1 MSGMRKFWIITK
13 DVYLKN
19 IKSISFVVMILV
31 PFIMM
36 GIVYLAG
43 NFAQNNTEV
52 DKIAVL
58 SSNEQL
64 QEQFIQQ
71 KTDEFQ
77 FTKSDSE
84 AAAQKQLDDEK
95 IDAYLIISVDEKDQ
109 TVAGKLYSEK
119 SLGQTTQLTIQQQL
133 TGVQSVM
140 RASALGLST
149 KDVASLSQ
157 QADLTRQ
164 KVSFTDNGK
173 MENDEDNSDVQ
184 YIVSYAATILLFIII
199 LTYAQII
206 AQEIAS
212 EKGTRIMEVIL
223 SSTTA
228 QKHFY
233 GKLAGVLLVALTQM
247 GLYALIFGVGYNQF
261 KDMEIVK
268 NFLSNVSLDNLFGPF
283 LWYTL
288 AFMLLGILIFSVLAA
303 LCGSLVNKAEDTAKA
318 ILPVTYLSLGGYMLG
333 LILGASDPNNI
344 VIRITSYIPFLS
356 SYIMPVRLA
365 NETVTVGGAA
375 ISLLLLVVCTIL
387 LTLISANMYK
397 SNVLVYS
404 ENGIWS
410 SLKQSISIMRN
421 ERKK

>member
-1 MSGMRKFWIITK
+1 MRKFWIITK

-19 IKSISFVVMILV
+19 IKSISFLIMILV

-36 GIVYLAG
+36 GVIYVAG
-43 NFAQNNTEV
+43 NFAQQNSEV
-52 DKIAVL
+52 NKIGVL
-58 SSNEQL
+58 SDDPQL
-64 QEQFIQQ
+64 TQQ
-71 KTDEFQ
+71 LGQVKTDDFEFKAIDS
-77 FTKSDSE
+77 TKK
-84 AAAQKQLDDEK
+84 AQKELADEK
-95 IDAYLIISVDEKDQ
+95 IDAYMTVSVANEEVK
-109 TVAGKLYSEK
+109 GKLYSEN
-119 SLGQTTQLTIQQQL
+119 SLGQSTQLLIQQQL
-133 TGVQSVM
+133 TGVQSM
-140 RASALGLST
+140 LRASTLGVSPEE
-149 KDVASLSQ
+149 VASLSQ
-157 QADLTRQ
+157 PASFSRQ
-164 KVSFTDNGK
+164 KVSFNDQGK
-173 MENDEDNSDVQ
+173 MTVGEDNSDVQ
-184 YIVSYAATILLFIII
+184 YVVSYVATIILFIII

-233 GKLAGVLLVALTQM
+233 GKLTGVLLVAVTQM
-247 GLYALIFGVGYNQF
+247 ALYGVIFGVGFNQF
-261 KDMEIVK
+261 KNMDIVK
-268 NFLSNVSLDNLFGPF
+268 SALDGISLDSIFGPF
-283 LWYTL
+283 LWYSL
-288 AFMLLGILIFSVLAA
+288 LFMFFGILIFAVLAA

-365 NETVTVGGAA
+365 NETVDASGAMV
-375 ISLLLLVVCTIL
+375 SLVILIVVTFVL
-387 LTLISANMYK
+387 MFLSANMYK

-404 ENGIWS
+404 EGGLWS

-421 ERKK
+421 ERKKA

>member
-1 MSGMRKFWIITK
+1 MRKFWIITK

-19 IKSISFVVMILV
+19 IKSISFLIMILV

-36 GIVYLAG
+36 GVIYVAG
-43 NFAQNNTEV
+43 NFAQQNSEV
-52 DKIAVL
+52 NKIGVL
-58 SSNEQL
+58 SDDPQL
-64 QEQFIQQ
+64 TQQ
-71 KTDEFQ
+71 LSQVKTDDFEF
-77 FTKSDSE
+77 KAIDSTE
-84 AAAQKQLDDEK
+84 KAQKELADEK
-95 IDAYLIISVDEKDQ
+95 IDAYMTVSVANEEVK
-109 TVAGKLYSEK
+109 GKLYSEN
-119 SLGQTTQLTIQQQL
+119 SLGQSTQLLIQQQL
-133 TGVQSVM
+133 TGVQSM
-140 RASALGLST
+140 LRASTLGVSPEE
-149 KDVASLSQ
+149 VASLSQ
-157 QADLTRQ
+157 PASFSRQ
-164 KVSFTDNGK
+164 KVSFNDQGK
-173 MENDEDNSDVQ
+173 MTVGEDNSDVQ
-184 YIVSYAATILLFIII
+184 YVVSYVATIILFIII

-233 GKLAGVLLVALTQM
+233 GKLTGVLLVAVTQM
-247 GLYALIFGVGYNQF
+247 ALYGVIFGIGFNQF
-261 KDMEIVK
+261 KNMDIVK
-268 NFLSNVSLDNLFGPF
+268 NTLDGISLDSIFGPF
-283 LWYTL
+283 LWYSL
-288 AFMLLGILIFSVLAA
+288 LFMFFGILIFAVLAA

-365 NETVTVGGAA
+365 NETVDVSGAMV
-375 ISLLLLVVCTIL
+375 SLVILIVVTFVL
-387 LTLISANMYK
+387 MFLSANMYK

-404 ENGIWS
+404 EGGLWS

-421 ERKK
+421 ERKKA

>member
-1 MSGMRKFWIITK
+1 MRKFWIITK

-19 IKSISFVVMILV
+19 IKSISFLIMILV

-36 GIVYLAG
+36 GVIYVAG
-43 NFAQNNTEV
+43 NFAQQNSEV
-52 DKIAVL
+52 NKIGVL
-58 SSNEQL
+58 SDDPQL
-64 QEQFIQQ
+64 TQQ
-71 KTDEFQ
+71 LGQVKTDDFEFKAIDS
-77 FTKSDSE
+77 TKK
-84 AAAQKQLDDEK
+84 AQKELADEK
-95 IDAYLIISVDEKDQ
+95 IDAYMTISVANDEVK
-109 TVAGKLYSEK
+109 GELYSEN
-119 SLGQTTQLTIQQQL
+119 SLGQSTQLLIQQQL
-133 TGVQSVM
+133 TGAQSM
-140 RASALGLST
+140 LRASMLGVSPEE
-149 KDVASLSQ
+149 VASLSQ
-157 QADLTRQ
+157 PASFSRQ
-164 KVSFTDNGK
+164 KVSFNDQGK
-173 MENDEDNSDVQ
+173 MTVGEDNSDVQ
-184 YIVSYAATILLFIII
+184 YVVSYVATIILFIII

-233 GKLAGVLLVALTQM
+233 GKLTGVLLVAVTQM
-247 GLYALIFGVGYNQF
+247 ALYGVIFGVGFNQF
-261 KDMEIVK
+261 KNMDIVK
-268 NFLSNVSLDNLFGPF
+268 SALDGISLDSIFGPF
-283 LWYTL
+283 LWYSL
-288 AFMLLGILIFSVLAA
+288 LFMFFGILIFAVLAA

-365 NETVTVGGAA
+365 NETVDVSGAMV
-375 ISLLLLVVCTIL
+375 SLVILIVVTFVL
-387 LTLISANMYK
+387 MFLSANMYK

-404 ENGIWS
+404 EGGLWS

-421 ERKK
+421 ERKKA

>member
-1 MSGMRKFWIITK
+1 MRKFWIITK

-19 IKSISFVVMILV
+19 IKSISFLIMILV

-36 GIVYLAG
+36 GVIYVAG
-43 NFAQNNTEV
+43 NFAQQNSEV
-52 DKIAVL
+52 NKIGVL
-58 SSNEQL
+58 SDDPQL
-64 QEQFIQQ
+64 TQQ
-71 KTDEFQ
+71 LGQVKTDDFEFKAIDS
-77 FTKSDSE
+77 TKK
-84 AAAQKQLDDEK
+84 AQKELADEK
-95 IDAYLIISVDEKDQ
+95 IDAYMTVSVANEEVK
-109 TVAGKLYSEK
+109 GKLYSEN
-119 SLGQTTQLTIQQQL
+119 SLGQSTQLLIQQQL
-133 TGVQSVM
+133 TGVQSM
-140 RASALGLST
+140 LRASTLGVSPEE
-149 KDVASLSQ
+149 VASLSQ
-157 QADLTRQ
+157 PASFSRQ
-164 KVSFTDNGK
+164 KVSFNDQGK
-173 MENDEDNSDVQ
+173 MTVGEDNSDVQ
-184 YIVSYAATILLFIII
+184 YVVSYVATIILFIII

-233 GKLAGVLLVALTQM
+233 GKLTGVLLVAVTQM
-247 GLYALIFGVGYNQF
+247 ALYGVIFGVGFNQF
-261 KDMEIVK
+261 KNMDIVK
-268 NFLSNVSLDNLFGPF
+268 NALDGISLDSIFGPF
-283 LWYTL
+283 LWYSL
-288 AFMLLGILIFSVLAA
+288 LFMFFGILIFAVLAA

-365 NETVTVGGAA
+365 NETVDASGAMV
-375 ISLLLLVVCTIL
+375 SLVILIVVTFVL
-387 LTLISANMYK
+387 MFLSANMYK

-404 ENGIWS
+404 EGGLWS

-421 ERKK
+421 ERKKA

>member
-1 MSGMRKFWIITK
+1 MSKFWIITK

-19 IKSISFVVMILV
+19 IKSISFLIMILV

-36 GIVYLAG
+36 GVIYVAG
-43 NFAQNNTEV
+43 NFAQQNSEV
-52 DKIAVL
+52 NKIGIL
-58 SSNEQL
+58 SDDPQL
-64 QEQFIQQ
+64 TQQ
-71 KTDEFQ
+71 LGQVKTDDFEFKAIDS
-77 FTKSDSE
+77 TKK
-84 AAAQKQLDDEK
+84 AQKELADEK
-95 IDAYLIISVDEKDQ
+95 IDAYMTVSVANEEVK
-109 TVAGKLYSEK
+109 GKLYSEN
-119 SLGQTTQLTIQQQL
+119 SLGQSTQLLIQQQL
-133 TGVQSVM
+133 TGVQSM
-140 RASALGLST
+140 LRASTLGVSPEE
-149 KDVASLSQ
+149 VASLSQ
-157 QADLTRQ
+157 PASFSRQ
-164 KVSFTDNGK
+164 KVSFNDQGK
-173 MENDEDNSDVQ
+173 MTVGEDNSAVQ
-184 YIVSYAATILLFIII
+184 YVVSYVATIILFIII

-233 GKLAGVLLVALTQM
+233 GKLTGVLLVAVTQM
-247 GLYALIFGVGYNQF
+247 ALYGVIFGVGFNQF
-261 KDMEIVK
+261 KNMDIVK
-268 NFLSNVSLDNLFGPF
+268 SALDGISLDSIFGPF
-283 LWYTL
+283 LWYSL
-288 AFMLLGILIFSVLAA
+288 LFMFFGILIFAVLAA

-365 NETVTVGGAA
+365 NETVDVSGAMV
-375 ISLLLLVVCTIL
+375 SLVILIVVTFVL
-387 LTLISANMYK
+387 MFLSANMYK

-404 ENGIWS
+404 EGGLWS

-421 ERKK
+421 ERKKA

>member
-1 MSGMRKFWIITK
+1 MRKFWIITK

-19 IKSISFVVMILV
+19 IKSISFLIMILV

-36 GIVYLAG
+36 GVIYVAG
-43 NFAQNNTEV
+43 NFAQQNSEVNT
-52 DKIAVL
+52 IGVL
-58 SSNEQL
+58 SDDPQL
-64 QEQFIQQ
+64 TQQ
-71 KTDEFQ
+71 LGQVKTDDFEFKAIDS
-77 FTKSDSE
+77 TKK
-84 AAAQKQLDDEK
+84 AQKELADEK
-95 IDAYLIISVDEKDQ
+95 IDAYMTVSVANEEVK
-109 TVAGKLYSEK
+109 GKLYSEN
-119 SLGQTTQLTIQQQL
+119 SLGQSTQLLIQQQL
-133 TGVQSVM
+133 TGVQSM
-140 RASALGLST
+140 LRASTLGVSPEE
-149 KDVASLSQ
+149 VASLSQ
-157 QADLTRQ
+157 PASFSRQ
-164 KVSFTDNGK
+164 KVSFNDQGK
-173 MENDEDNSDVQ
+173 MTVGEDNSDVQ
-184 YIVSYAATILLFIII
+184 YVVSYVATIILFIII

-233 GKLAGVLLVALTQM
+233 GKLTGVLLVAVTQM
-247 GLYALIFGVGYNQF
+247 ALYGVIFGVGFNQF
-261 KDMEIVK
+261 KNMDIVK
-268 NFLSNVSLDNLFGPF
+268 SALDGISLDSIFGPF
-283 LWYTL
+283 LWYSL
-288 AFMLLGILIFSVLAA
+288 LFMFFGILIFAVLAA

-365 NETVTVGGAA
+365 NETVDVSGAMV
-375 ISLLLLVVCTIL
+375 SLVILIVVTFVL
-387 LTLISANMYK
+387 MFLSANMYK

-404 ENGIWS
+404 EGGLWS

-421 ERKK
+421 ERKKA

>member
-1 MSGMRKFWIITK
+1 MRKFWIITK

-19 IKSISFVVMILV
+19 IKSISFLIMILV

-36 GIVYLAG
+36 GVIYVAG
-43 NFAQNNTEV
+43 NFAQQNSEVNT
-52 DKIAVL
+52 IGVL
-58 SSNEQL
+58 SDDPQL
-64 QEQFIQQ
+64 TQQ
-71 KTDEFQ
+71 LGQVKTDDFEFKAIDS
-77 FTKSDSE
+77 TKK
-84 AAAQKQLDDEK
+84 AQKELADEK
-95 IDAYLIISVDEKDQ
+95 IDAYMTVSVANEEVK
-109 TVAGKLYSEK
+109 GKLYSEN
-119 SLGQTTQLTIQQQL
+119 SLGQSTQLLIQQQL
-133 TGVQSVM
+133 TGVQSM
-140 RASALGLST
+140 LRASTLGVSPEE
-149 KDVASLSQ
+149 VASLSQ
-157 QADLTRQ
+157 PASFSRQ
-164 KVSFTDNGK
+164 KVSFNDQGK
-173 MENDEDNSDVQ
+173 MTVGEDNSDVQ
-184 YIVSYAATILLFIII
+184 YVVSYVATIILFIII

-233 GKLAGVLLVALTQM
+233 GKLTGVLLVAVTQM
-247 GLYALIFGVGYNQF
+247 ALYGVIFGVGFNQF
-261 KDMEIVK
+261 KNMDIVK
-268 NFLSNVSLDNLFGPF
+268 NALDGISLDSIFGPF
-283 LWYTL
+283 LWYSL
-288 AFMLLGILIFSVLAA
+288 LFMFFGILIFAVLAA

-365 NETVTVGGAA
+365 NETVDVSGAMV
-375 ISLLLLVVCTIL
+375 SLVILIVVTFVL
-387 LTLISANMYK
+387 MFLSANMYK

-404 ENGIWS
+404 EGGLWS

-421 ERKK
+421 ERKKA

>member
-1 MSGMRKFWIITK
+1 MRKFWIITK

-19 IKSISFVVMILV
+19 IKSISFLIMILV

-36 GIVYLAG
+36 GVIYVAG
-43 NFAQNNTEV
+43 NFAQQNSEV
-52 DKIAVL
+52 NKIGVL
-58 SSNEQL
+58 SDDPQL
-64 QEQFIQQ
+64 TQQ
-71 KTDEFQ
+71 LSQVKTDDFEF
-77 FTKSDSE
+77 KAIDSTE
-84 AAAQKQLDDEK
+84 KAQKELADEK
-95 IDAYLIISVDEKDQ
+95 IDAYMTVSVANEEVK
-109 TVAGKLYSEK
+109 GKLYSEN
-119 SLGQTTQLTIQQQL
+119 SLGQSTQLLIQQQL
-133 TGVQSVM
+133 TGVQSM
-140 RASALGLST
+140 LRASTLGVSPEE
-149 KDVASLSQ
+149 VASLSQ
-157 QADLTRQ
+157 PASFARQ
-164 KVSFTDNGK
+164 KVSFNDQGK
-173 MENDEDNSDVQ
+173 MTVGEDNSDVQ
-184 YIVSYAATILLFIII
+184 YVVSYVATIILFIII

-233 GKLAGVLLVALTQM
+233 GKLTGVLLVAVTQM
-247 GLYALIFGVGYNQF
+247 ALYGVIFGIGFNQF
-261 KDMEIVK
+261 KNMDIVK
-268 NFLSNVSLDNLFGPF
+268 NTLDGISLDSIFGPF
-283 LWYTL
+283 LWYSL
-288 AFMLLGILIFSVLAA
+288 LFMFFGILIFAVLAA

-365 NETVTVGGAA
+365 NEMVDVSGAMVSLVILIVVTFV
-375 ISLLLLVVCTIL
+375 LMFL
-387 LTLISANMYK
+387 SANMYK

-404 ENGIWS
+404 EGGLWS

-421 ERKK
+421 ECKKA

>member
-1 MSGMRKFWIITK
+1 MRKFWIITK

>member
-1 MSGMRKFWIITK
+1 MRKFWIITK

-19 IKSISFVVMILV
+19 IKSISFLIMILV

-36 GIVYLAG
+36 GVIYVAG
-43 NFAQNNTEV
+43 NFAQQNSEV
-52 DKIAVL
+52 NKIGVL
-58 SSNEQL
+58 SDDPQL
-64 QEQFIQQ
+64 TQQ
-71 KTDEFQ
+71 LGQVKTDDFEFKAIDS
-77 FTKSDSE
+77 TKK
-84 AAAQKQLDDEK
+84 AQKELADEK
-95 IDAYLIISVDEKDQ
+95 IDAYMTVSVANDEVK
-109 TVAGKLYSEK
+109 GELYSEN
-119 SLGQTTQLTIQQQL
+119 SLGQSTQLLIQQQL
-133 TGVQSVM
+133 TGVQSM
-140 RASALGLST
+140 LRASMLGVSPEE
-149 KDVASLSQ
+149 VASLSQ
-157 QADLTRQ
+157 PASFSRQ
-164 KVSFTDNGK
+164 KVSFNDQGK
-173 MENDEDNSDVQ
+173 MTVGEDNSDVQ
-184 YIVSYAATILLFIII
+184 YVVSYVATIILFIII

-233 GKLAGVLLVALTQM
+233 GKLTGVLLVAVTQM
-247 GLYALIFGVGYNQF
+247 ALYGVIFGVGFNQF
-261 KDMEIVK
+261 KNMDIVK
-268 NFLSNVSLDNLFGPF
+268 SALDGISLDSIFGPF
-283 LWYTL
+283 LWYSL
-288 AFMLLGILIFSVLAA
+288 LFMFFGILIFAVLAA

-365 NETVTVGGAA
+365 NETVDVSGAMV
-375 ISLLLLVVCTIL
+375 SLVILIVVTFVL
-387 LTLISANMYK
+387 MFLSANMYK

-404 ENGIWS
+404 EGGLWS

-421 ERKK
+421 ERKKA

>member
-1 MSGMRKFWIITK
+1 MRKFWIITK

-19 IKSISFVVMILV
+19 IKSISFLIMILV

-36 GIVYLAG
+36 GVIYVAG
-43 NFAQNNTEV
+43 NFAQQNSEV
-52 DKIAVL
+52 NKIGVL
-58 SSNEQL
+58 SDNPQL
-64 QEQFIQQ
+64 TQQ
-71 KTDEFQ
+71 LSQVKTDDFEF
-77 FTKSDSE
+77 KAIDSTE
-84 AAAQKQLDDEK
+84 KAQKELADEK
-95 IDAYLIISVDEKDQ
+95 IDAYMTVSVANEEVK
-109 TVAGKLYSEK
+109 GKLYSEN
-119 SLGQTTQLTIQQQL
+119 SLGQSTQLLIQQQL
-133 TGVQSVM
+133 TGVQSM
-140 RASALGLST
+140 LRASTLGVSPEE
-149 KDVASLSQ
+149 VASLSQ
-157 QADLTRQ
+157 PANFSRQ
-164 KVSFTDNGK
+164 KVSFNDQGK
-173 MENDEDNSDVQ
+173 MTVGEDNSDVQ
-184 YIVSYAATILLFIII
+184 YVVSYVATIILLIII

-233 GKLAGVLLVALTQM
+233 GKLTGVLLVAVTQM
-247 GLYALIFGVGYNQF
+247 ALYGVIFGIGFNQF
-261 KDMEIVK
+261 KNMDIVK
-268 NFLSNVSLDNLFGPF
+268 NTLDGISLDSIFGPF
-283 LWYTL
+283 LWYSL
-288 AFMLLGILIFSVLAA
+288 LFMFFGILIFAVLAA

-365 NETVTVGGAA
+365 NETVDVSGAMV
-375 ISLLLLVVCTIL
+375 SLVILIVVTFVL
-387 LTLISANMYK
+387 MFLSANMYK

-404 ENGIWS
+404 EGGLWS

-421 ERKK
+421 ERKKA

>member
-1 MSGMRKFWIITK
+1 MRKFWIITK

-19 IKSISFVVMILV
+19 IKSISFLIMILV

-36 GIVYLAG
+36 GVIYVAG
-43 NFAQNNTEV
+43 NFAQQNSEV
-52 DKIAVL
+52 NKIGVL
-58 SSNEQL
+58 SDDPQL
-64 QEQFIQQ
+64 TQQ
-71 KTDEFQ
+71 LSQVKTDDFEF
-77 FTKSDSE
+77 KAIDSTE
-84 AAAQKQLDDEK
+84 KAQKELADEK
-95 IDAYLIISVDEKDQ
+95 IDAYMTVSVANEEVK
-109 TVAGKLYSEK
+109 GKLYSEN
-119 SLGQTTQLTIQQQL
+119 SLGQSTQLLIQQQL
-133 TGVQSVM
+133 TGVQSM
-140 RASALGLST
+140 LRASTLGVSPEE
-149 KDVASLSQ
+149 VASLSQ
-157 QADLTRQ
+157 PANFSRQ
-164 KVSFTDNGK
+164 KVSFNDQGK
-173 MENDEDNSDVQ
+173 MTVGEDNSDVQ
-184 YIVSYAATILLFIII
+184 YVVSYVATIILLIII

-233 GKLAGVLLVALTQM
+233 GKLTGVLLVAVTQM
-247 GLYALIFGVGYNQF
+247 ALYGVIFGIGFNQF
-261 KDMEIVK
+261 KNMDIVK
-268 NFLSNVSLDNLFGPF
+268 NTLDGISLDSIFGPF
-283 LWYTL
+283 LWYSL
-288 AFMLLGILIFSVLAA
+288 LFMFFGILIFAVLAA

-365 NETVTVGGAA
+365 NETVDVSGAMV
-375 ISLLLLVVCTIL
+375 SLVILIVVTFVL
-387 LTLISANMYK
+387 MFLSANMYK

-404 ENGIWS
+404 EGGLWS

-421 ERKK
+421 ERKKA

>member
-1 MSGMRKFWIITK
+1 MRKFWIITK

-19 IKSISFVVMILV
+19 IKSISFLIMILV

-36 GIVYLAG
+36 GVIYVAG
-43 NFAQNNTEV
+43 NFAKQNSEV
-52 DKIAVL
+52 NKIGVL
-58 SSNEQL
+58 SDDPQL
-64 QEQFIQQ
+64 TQQ
-71 KTDEFQ
+71 LSQVKTDDFEF
-77 FTKSDSE
+77 KAIDSTE
-84 AAAQKQLDDEK
+84 KAQKELADEK
-95 IDAYLIISVDEKDQ
+95 IDAYMTVSVANEEVK
-109 TVAGKLYSEK
+109 GKLYSEN
-119 SLGQTTQLTIQQQL
+119 SLGQSTQLLIQQQL
-133 TGVQSVM
+133 TGVQSM
-140 RASALGLST
+140 LRASTLGVSPEE
-149 KDVASLSQ
+149 VASLSQ
-157 QADLTRQ
+157 PASFSRQ
-164 KVSFTDNGK
+164 KVSFNDQGK
-173 MENDEDNSDVQ
+173 MTVGEDNSDVQ
-184 YIVSYAATILLFIII
+184 YVVSYVATIILFIII

-233 GKLAGVLLVALTQM
+233 GKLTGVLLVAVTQM
-247 GLYALIFGVGYNQF
+247 ALYGVIFGIGFNQF
-261 KDMEIVK
+261 KNMDIVK
-268 NFLSNVSLDNLFGPF
+268 NTLDGISLDSIFGPF
-283 LWYTL
+283 LWYSL
-288 AFMLLGILIFSVLAA
+288 LFMFFGILIFAVLAA

-365 NETVTVGGAA
+365 NETVDVSGAMV
-375 ISLLLLVVCTIL
+375 SLVILIVVTFVL
-387 LTLISANMYK
+387 MFLSANMYK

-404 ENGIWS
+404 EGGLWS

-421 ERKK
+421 ERKKA

>member
-1 MSGMRKFWIITK
+1 MRKFWIITK

-19 IKSISFVVMILV
+19 IKSISFLIMILV

-36 GIVYLAG
+36 GVIYVAG
-43 NFAQNNTEV
+43 NFAQQNSEV
-52 DKIAVL
+52 NKIGVL
-58 SSNEQL
+58 SDDPQL
-64 QEQFIQQ
+64 TQQ
-71 KTDEFQ
+71 LGQVKTDDFEFKAIDS
-77 FTKSDSE
+77 TKK
-84 AAAQKQLDDEK
+84 AQKELADEK
-95 IDAYLIISVDEKDQ
+95 IDAYMTVSVANEEVK
-109 TVAGKLYSEK
+109 GKLYSEN
-119 SLGQTTQLTIQQQL
+119 SLGQSTQLLIQQQL
-133 TGVQSVM
+133 TGVQSM
-140 RASALGLST
+140 LRASTLGVSPEE
-149 KDVASLSQ
+149 VASLSQ
-157 QADLTRQ
+157 PASFSRQ
-164 KVSFTDNGK
+164 KVSFNDQGK
-173 MENDEDNSDVQ
+173 MTVGEDNSDEQ
-184 YIVSYAATILLFIII
+184 YVVSYVATIILFIII

-233 GKLAGVLLVALTQM
+233 GKLTGVLLVAVTQM
-247 GLYALIFGVGYNQF
+247 ALYGVIFGVGFNQF
-261 KDMEIVK
+261 KNMDIVK
-268 NFLSNVSLDNLFGPF
+268 SALDGISLDSIFGPF
-283 LWYTL
+283 LWYSL
-288 AFMLLGILIFSVLAA
+288 LFMFFGILIFAVLAA

-365 NETVTVGGAA
+365 NETVDVSGAMV
-375 ISLLLLVVCTIL
+375 SLVILIVVTFVL
-387 LTLISANMYK
+387 MFLSANMYK

-404 ENGIWS
+404 EGGLWS

-421 ERKK
+421 ERKKA

>member
-1 MSGMRKFWIITK
+1 MRKFWIITK

-19 IKSISFVVMILV
+19 IKSISFLIMILV

-36 GIVYLAG
+36 GVIYVAG
-43 NFAQNNTEV
+43 NFAQQNSEV
-52 DKIAVL
+52 NKIGVL
-58 SSNEQL
+58 SDDPQL
-64 QEQFIQQ
+64 TQQ
-71 KTDEFQ
+71 LGQVKTDDFEFKAIDS
-77 FTKSDSE
+77 TKK
-84 AAAQKQLDDEK
+84 AQKELADEK
-95 IDAYLIISVDEKDQ
+95 IDAYMTVSVANDEVK
-109 TVAGKLYSEK
+109 GELYSEN
-119 SLGQTTQLTIQQQL
+119 SLGQSTQLLIQQQL
-133 TGVQSVM
+133 TGVQSM
-140 RASALGLST
+140 LRASTLGVSPEE
-149 KDVASLSQ
+149 VASLSQ
-157 QADLTRQ
+157 PASFSRQ
-164 KVSFTDNGK
+164 KVSFNDQGK
-173 MENDEDNSDVQ
+173 MTVGEDNSDVQ
-184 YIVSYAATILLFIII
+184 YVVSYVATIILFIII

-233 GKLAGVLLVALTQM
+233 GKLTGVLLVAVTQM
-247 GLYALIFGVGYNQF
+247 ALYGVIFGVGFNQF
-261 KDMEIVK
+261 KNMDIVK
-268 NFLSNVSLDNLFGPF
+268 SALDGISLDSIFGPF
-283 LWYTL
+283 LWYSL
-288 AFMLLGILIFSVLAA
+288 LFMFFGILIFAVLAA

-365 NETVTVGGAA
+365 NETVDVSGAMV
-375 ISLLLLVVCTIL
+375 SLVILIVVTFVL
-387 LTLISANMYK
+387 MFLSANMYK

-404 ENGIWS
+404 EGGLWS

-421 ERKK
+421 ERKKA

>member
-1 MSGMRKFWIITK
+1 MRKFWIITK

-19 IKSISFVVMILV
+19 IKSISFLIMILV

-36 GIVYLAG
+36 GVIYVAG
-43 NFAQNNTEV
+43 NFAQQNSEGN
-52 DKIAVL
+52 KIGVL
-58 SSNEQL
+58 SDDPQL
-64 QEQFIQQ
+64 TQQ
-71 KTDEFQ
+71 LSQVKTDDFEF
-77 FTKSDSE
+77 KAIDSTE
-84 AAAQKQLDDEK
+84 KAQKELADEK
-95 IDAYLIISVDEKDQ
+95 IDAYMTVSVANEEVK
-109 TVAGKLYSEK
+109 GKLYSEN
-119 SLGQTTQLTIQQQL
+119 SLGQSTQLLIQQQL
-133 TGVQSVM
+133 TGVQSM
-140 RASALGLST
+140 LRASTLGVSPEE
-149 KDVASLSQ
+149 VASLSQ
-157 QADLTRQ
+157 PASFSRQ
-164 KVSFTDNGK
+164 KVSFNDQGK
-173 MENDEDNSDVQ
+173 MTVGEDNSDVQ
-184 YIVSYAATILLFIII
+184 YVVSYVATIILFIII

-233 GKLAGVLLVALTQM
+233 GKLTGVLLVAVTQM
-247 GLYALIFGVGYNQF
+247 VLYGVIFGIGFNQF
-261 KDMEIVK
+261 KNMDIVK
-268 NFLSNVSLDNLFGPF
+268 NALDGISLDSIFGPF
-283 LWYTL
+283 LWYSL
-288 AFMLLGILIFSVLAA
+288 LFMFFGILIFAVLAA

-365 NETVTVGGAA
+365 NETVDVSGAMV
-375 ISLLLLVVCTIL
+375 SLVILIVVTFVL
-387 LTLISANMYK
+387 MFLSANMYK

-404 ENGIWS
+404 EGGLWS

-421 ERKK
+421 ERKKA

>member
-1 MSGMRKFWIITK
+1 MRKFWIITK

-19 IKSISFVVMILV
+19 IKSISFLIMILV

-36 GIVYLAG
+36 GVIYVAG
-43 NFAQNNTEV
+43 NFAQQNSEV
-52 DKIAVL
+52 NKIGVL
-58 SSNEQL
+58 SDDPQL
-64 QEQFIQQ
+64 TQQ
-71 KTDEFQ
+71 LGQVKTDDFEF
-77 FTKSDSE
+77 KAIDSTE
-84 AAAQKQLDDEK
+84 KAQKELADEK
-95 IDAYLIISVDEKDQ
+95 IDAYMTVSVANEEVK
-109 TVAGKLYSEK
+109 GELYSEN
-119 SLGQTTQLTIQQQL
+119 SLGQSTQLLIQQQL
-133 TGVQSVM
+133 TGVQSM
-140 RASALGLST
+140 LRASTLGVSPEE
-149 KDVASLSQ
+149 VASLSQ
-157 QADLTRQ
+157 PASFSRQ
-164 KVSFTDNGK
+164 KVSFNDQGK
-173 MENDEDNSDVQ
+173 MTVGEDNSAVQ
-184 YIVSYAATILLFIII
+184 YVVSYVATIILFIII

-233 GKLAGVLLVALTQM
+233 GKLTGVLLVAVTQM
-247 GLYALIFGVGYNQF
+247 ALYGVIFGVGFNQF
-261 KDMEIVK
+261 KNMDIVK
-268 NFLSNVSLDNLFGPF
+268 SALDGISLDSIFGPF
-283 LWYTL
+283 LWYSL
-288 AFMLLGILIFSVLAA
+288 LFMFFGILIFAVLAA

-365 NETVTVGGAA
+365 NETVDVSGAMV
-375 ISLLLLVVCTIL
+375 SLVILIVVTFVL
-387 LTLISANMYK
+387 MFLSANMYK

-404 ENGIWS
+404 EGGLWS

-421 ERKK
+421 ERKKA